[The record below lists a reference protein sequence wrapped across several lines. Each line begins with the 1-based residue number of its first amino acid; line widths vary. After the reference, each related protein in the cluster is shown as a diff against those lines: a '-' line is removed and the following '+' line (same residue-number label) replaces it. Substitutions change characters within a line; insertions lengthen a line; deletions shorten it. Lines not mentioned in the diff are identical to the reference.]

1 MQECIQ
7 QIFYLNDRFL
17 TCEGFS
23 NDYVY
28 RGQSL
33 YEVIRVMQGVPVF
46 FEDHM
51 ERMQHSASVSGIS
64 LWLSAEDVRGILAE
78 LVKRNQE
85 PNGNVRVVFN
95 IQPSGSKYFL
105 AYYCPHFYPTQDQYR
120 QGVEVMVYMAERQ
133 NPTAKLL
140 NMGLR
145 LEVYKAVIESGVY
158 EALLVNRQGQITE
171 GSRSNAFFIRNGKLI
186 TAPDQ
191 MVLKGISRKYVLQF
205 LKEEGIPVCME
216 PLHLDELEKAEAAF
230 LTGTSPKVL
239 PVNRVR
245 NQSFNTGHPLL
256 IAAMK
261 GYDRAVDDY
270 IEKHKE

>member
-1 MQECIQ
+1 MQECVQ

-28 RGQSL
+28 RGRSL

-51 ERMQHSASVSGIS
+51 ERMEHSALVSGIS
-64 LWLSAEDVRGILAE
+64 LWLSDEEVRGILAE

-85 PNGNVRVVFN
+85 PNGNIRVVFN
-95 IQPSGSKYFL
+95 IQPSGSQHFL

-171 GSRSNAFFIRNGKLI
+171 GSRSNVFFVRNGKI
-186 TAPDQ
+186 FTAPDQ

-205 LKEEGIPVCME
+205 LEKEGIHVCME
-216 PLHLDELEKAEAAF
+216 PLHLDELENAEAAF
-230 LTGTSPKVL
+230 LTGTSSRVL
-239 PVNRVR
+239 PVNRIG
-245 NQSFNTGHPLL
+245 NQSFRTGHPLL
-256 IAAMK
+256 MAAMK
-261 GYDRAVDDY
+261 GYDRTVDDY
-270 IEKHKE
+270 IKKHKE

>member
-1 MQECIQ
+1 M
-7 QIFYLNDRFL
+7 L
-17 TCEGFS
+17 
-23 NDYVY
+23 
-28 RGQSL
+28 
-33 YEVIRVMQGVPVF
+33 
-46 FEDHM
+46 
-51 ERMQHSASVSGIS
+51 
-64 LWLSAEDVRGILAE
+64 
-78 LVKRNQE
+78 
-85 PNGNVRVVFN
+85 
-95 IQPSGSKYFL
+95 
-105 AYYCPHFYPTQDQYR
+105 
-120 QGVEVMVYMAERQ
+120 YMAERQ

-171 GSRSNAFFIRNGKLI
+171 GSRSNVFFIRNGKII

-205 LKEEGIPVCME
+205 LEKEGIPVRME

-245 NQSFNTGHPLL
+245 NQSFTTGHPLL
-256 IAAMK
+256 AAAMK

-270 IEKHKE
+270 IEKHKG